1 MSKTLTLAT
10 ITLIGELFYPLLK
23 RVFFRNNIEPM
34 ASIKTENKLALST
47 FLSQGAIVIF
57 NFTLVYYLRECGIN
71 SVGIGV
77 ASSIYPTLY
86 FLGCIFMP
94 KVLPSI
100 NGKTRILM
108 ADIGMALSGIILTLI
123 KNEALIMV
131 DLVFYGLFQSLLWTN
146 METWI
151 TGGKEG
157 DELTSRLTLFNFS
170 WSFSVGLATSFS
182 GFVSEYSTRLSIWS
196 GCTFFL
202 ISALLV
208 ALSGRSYD
216 SKEKK
221 EEVIEIDNSSPLR
234 FPSWIGV
241 LLVYTGYSLVLTV
254 FPQYALDNLG
264 YSESITGNILL
275 FRGISVTIAFL
286 VMQKNRAWQ
295 KGVGPILL
303 SQSLFALLTFLILA
317 FKSIPA
323 YAVLFALYGG
333 VFALSYNLS
342 IFHGAE
348 GAKERHK
355 RMVIHEVLLTIGTI
369 VGSLVG
375 GFVYQYFSF
384 KTLVLTITVIS
395 LSTVVTEYFV
405 VFIKRK

>member
-1 MSKTLTLAT
+1 MDSFNIPSRARHFTC
-10 ITLIGELFYPLLK
+10 FVLK
-23 RVFFRNNIEPM
+23 IVFQRNNIKPM
-34 ASIKTENKLALST
+34 AHFKTENKLALST
-47 FLSQGAIVIF
+47 FLSQGSIVIF
-57 NFTLVYYLRECGIN
+57 NFTLVYYLRECGID
-71 SVGIGV
+71 SVGIGL

-94 KVLPSI
+94 KLLPSLK
-100 NGKTRILM
+100 GKARIL
-108 ADIGMALSGIILTLI
+108 AANIGMAFTGLVLTFI
-123 KNEALIMV
+123 KNEALIMT

-157 DELTSRLTLFNFS
+157 GELTSRLTLFNFS

-196 GCTFFL
+196 GCVFFL

-216 SKEKK
+216 SKKEK
-221 EEVIEIDNSSPLR
+221 EEIVSEDHSSPLR
-234 FPSWIGV
+234 FPSWAGV

-254 FPQYALDNLG
+254 FPQYAMDTLE
-264 YSESITGNILL
+264 YSESVTGNILL

-286 VMQKNRAWQ
+286 IMQKARVWQ
-295 KGVGPILL
+295 KGVGPILG
-303 SQSLFALLTFLILA
+303 SQAFFAILTFLMLFLRSVAA
-317 FKSIPA
+317 FAI
-323 YAVLFALYGG
+323 LFALYGF
-333 VFALSYNLS
+333 VFALSYDLS

-348 GAKERHK
+348 GAKDRHK
-355 RMVIHEVLLTIGTI
+355 RMVIHEVLLTLGTI
-369 VGSLVG
+369 IGSLVG

-384 KTLVLTITVIS
+384 KTLVLTISILSMVIVVIEALA
-395 LSTVVTEYFV
+395 LS
-405 VFIKRK
+405 IKRE

>member
-1 MSKTLTLAT
+1 
-10 ITLIGELFYPLLK
+10 
-23 RVFFRNNIEPM
+23 M
-34 ASIKTENKLALST
+34 AHFKTENKLALST
-47 FLSQGAIVIF
+47 FLSQGSIVIF
-57 NFTLVYYLRECGIN
+57 NFTLVYYLRECGID
-71 SVGIGV
+71 SVGIGL

-94 KVLPSI
+94 KFLPSLK
-100 NGKTRILM
+100 GKARIL
-108 ADIGMALSGIILTLI
+108 AANIGMAFTGLVLTFI
-123 KNEALIMV
+123 KNEALIMT

-157 DELTSRLTLFNFS
+157 GELTSRLTLFNFS

-196 GCTFFL
+196 GCVFFL

-216 SKEKK
+216 SKKEK
-221 EEVIEIDNSSPLR
+221 EEIVSEDHSSPLR
-234 FPSWIGV
+234 FPSWAGV

-254 FPQYALDNLG
+254 FPQYAMDTLG
-264 YSESITGNILL
+264 YSESVTGNILL

-286 VMQKNRAWQ
+286 IMEKARVWQ
-295 KGVGPILL
+295 KGVGPILG
-303 SQSLFALLTFLILA
+303 SQAFFAILTFLMLFLRSIAA
-317 FKSIPA
+317 FAI
-323 YAVLFALYGG
+323 LFALYGF
-333 VFALSYNLS
+333 VFALSYDLS

-348 GAKERHK
+348 GAKDRHK
-355 RMVIHEVLLTIGTI
+355 RMVIHEVLLTLGTI
-369 VGSLVG
+369 IGSLVG

-384 KTLVLTITVIS
+384 KTLVLTISILSVVIVVIEALA
-395 LSTVVTEYFV
+395 LS
-405 VFIKRK
+405 IKRE

>member
-1 MSKTLTLAT
+1 MDSFNIPSRARHFTC
-10 ITLIGELFYPLLK
+10 FVLK
-23 RVFFRNNIEPM
+23 IVFQSNNIKPM
-34 ASIKTENKLALST
+34 AHFKTENKLALST
-47 FLSQGAIVIF
+47 FLSQGSIVIF
-57 NFTLVYYLRECGIN
+57 NFTLVYYLRECGID
-71 SVGIGV
+71 SVGIGL

-94 KVLPSI
+94 KLLPSL
-100 NGKTRILM
+100 NGKARIL
-108 ADIGMALSGIILTLI
+108 AANIGMALTGLVLTFI
-123 KNEALIMV
+123 KNEALIMT

-196 GCTFFL
+196 GCVFFL

-216 SKEKK
+216 SKKEK
-221 EEVIEIDNSSPLR
+221 EEIVSEDHSSPLR
-234 FPSWIGV
+234 FPSWAGV

-254 FPQYALDNLG
+254 FPQYAMDTLG
-264 YSESITGNILL
+264 YSESVTGNILL

-286 VMQKNRAWQ
+286 IMQKARVWQ
-295 KGVGPILL
+295 KGVGPILG
-303 SQSLFALLTFLILA
+303 SQAFFAILTFLMLFLRSIAA
-317 FKSIPA
+317 FAI
-323 YAVLFALYGG
+323 LFALYGF
-333 VFALSYNLS
+333 VFALSYDLS

-348 GAKERHK
+348 GAKDRHK
-355 RMVIHEVLLTIGTI
+355 RMVIHEVLLTLGTI
-369 VGSLVG
+369 IGSLVG

-384 KTLVLTITVIS
+384 KTLVLTISILSVVIVVIEALA
-395 LSTVVTEYFV
+395 LS
-405 VFIKRK
+405 IKRE

>member
-1 MSKTLTLAT
+1 
-10 ITLIGELFYPLLK
+10 
-23 RVFFRNNIEPM
+23 M
-34 ASIKTENKLALST
+34 AHFKTENNLALST
-47 FLSQGAIVIF
+47 FLSQGSIVIF
-57 NFTLVYYLRECGIN
+57 NFTLVYYLRECGID
-71 SVGIGV
+71 SVGIGL

-94 KVLPSI
+94 KLLPSLK
-100 NGKTRILM
+100 GKARIL
-108 ADIGMALSGIILTLI
+108 AANIGMAFTGLVLTFI
-123 KNEALIMV
+123 KNEALIMT

-157 DELTSRLTLFNFS
+157 GELTSRLTLFNFS

-196 GCTFFL
+196 GCVFFL

-216 SKEKK
+216 SKKEK
-221 EEVIEIDNSSPLR
+221 EEIVSEDHSSPLR
-234 FPSWIGV
+234 FPSWAGV

-254 FPQYALDNLG
+254 FPQYAMDTLG
-264 YSESITGNILL
+264 YSESVTGNILL

-286 VMQKNRAWQ
+286 IMQKARVWQ
-295 KGVGPILL
+295 KGVGPILG
-303 SQSLFALLTFLILA
+303 SQAFFAILTFLMLFLRSIAA
-317 FKSIPA
+317 FAI
-323 YAVLFALYGG
+323 LFALYGF
-333 VFALSYNLS
+333 VFALSYDLS

-348 GAKERHK
+348 GAKDRHK
-355 RMVIHEVLLTIGTI
+355 RMVIHEVLLTLGTI
-369 VGSLVG
+369 IGSLVG

-384 KTLVLTITVIS
+384 KTLVLTISILSVVIVVIEALA
-395 LSTVVTEYFV
+395 LS
-405 VFIKRK
+405 IKRK

>member
-1 MSKTLTLAT
+1 
-10 ITLIGELFYPLLK
+10 
-23 RVFFRNNIEPM
+23 M
-34 ASIKTENKLALST
+34 AHFKTENKLALST
-47 FLSQGAIVIF
+47 FLSQGSIVIF
-57 NFTLVYYLRECGIN
+57 NFTLVYYLRECGID
-71 SVGIGV
+71 SVGIGL

-94 KVLPSI
+94 KLLPSL
-100 NGKTRILM
+100 NGKARIL
-108 ADIGMALSGIILTLI
+108 AANIGMAFTGLVLTFI
-123 KNEALIMV
+123 KNEALIMT

-157 DELTSRLTLFNFS
+157 GELTSRLTLFNFS

-196 GCTFFL
+196 GCIFFL

-216 SKEKK
+216 SKKEK
-221 EEVIEIDNSSPLR
+221 EEIVSEDHSSPLR
-234 FPSWIGV
+234 FPSWAGV

-254 FPQYALDNLG
+254 FPQYAMDTLG
-264 YSESITGNILL
+264 YSESVTGNILL

-286 VMQKNRAWQ
+286 IMQKVRVWQ
-295 KGVGPILL
+295 KGVGPILG
-303 SQSLFALLTFLILA
+303 SQAFFAILTFLMLFLRSVAA
-317 FKSIPA
+317 FAI
-323 YAVLFALYGG
+323 LFALYGF
-333 VFALSYNLS
+333 VFALSYDLS

-348 GAKERHK
+348 GAKDRHK
-355 RMVIHEVLLTIGTI
+355 RMVIHEVLLTLGTI
-369 VGSLVG
+369 IGSLVG

-384 KTLVLTITVIS
+384 KTLVLTISILSMVIVVIEALA
-395 LSTVVTEYFV
+395 LS
-405 VFIKRK
+405 IKRE

>member
-1 MSKTLTLAT
+1 MDSFNIPSRARHFTC
-10 ITLIGELFYPLLK
+10 FVLK
-23 RVFFRNNIEPM
+23 IVFQRNNIKPM
-34 ASIKTENKLALST
+34 AHFKTENKLALST
-47 FLSQGAIVIF
+47 FLSQGSIVIF
-57 NFTLVYYLRECGIN
+57 NFTLVYYLRECGID
-71 SVGIGV
+71 SVGIGL

-94 KVLPSI
+94 KFLPSLK
-100 NGKTRILM
+100 GKARIL
-108 ADIGMALSGIILTLI
+108 AANIGMAFTGLVLTFI
-123 KNEALIMV
+123 KNEALIMT

-196 GCTFFL
+196 GCVFFL

-216 SKEKK
+216 SKKEK
-221 EEVIEIDNSSPLR
+221 EEIVSEDHSSPLR
-234 FPSWIGV
+234 FPSWAGV

-254 FPQYALDNLG
+254 FPQYAMDTLG
-264 YSESITGNILL
+264 YSESVTGNILL

-286 VMQKNRAWQ
+286 IMQKARVWQ
-295 KGVGPILL
+295 KGVGPILG
-303 SQSLFALLTFLILA
+303 SQAFFAILTFLMLFLRSVAA
-317 FKSIPA
+317 FAI
-323 YAVLFALYGG
+323 LFALYGF
-333 VFALSYNLS
+333 VFALSYDLS

-348 GAKERHK
+348 GAKDRHK
-355 RMVIHEVLLTIGTI
+355 RMVIHEVLLTLGTI
-369 VGSLVG
+369 IGSLVG

-384 KTLVLTITVIS
+384 KTLVLTISILSVVIVVIEALA
-395 LSTVVTEYFV
+395 LS
-405 VFIKRK
+405 IKRE

>member
-1 MSKTLTLAT
+1 
-10 ITLIGELFYPLLK
+10 
-23 RVFFRNNIEPM
+23 M
-34 ASIKTENKLALST
+34 AHFKTENKLALST
-47 FLSQGAIVIF
+47 FLSQGSIVIF
-57 NFTLVYYLRECGIN
+57 NFTLVYYLRECGID
-71 SVGIGV
+71 SVGIGL

-94 KVLPSI
+94 KLLPSLK
-100 NGKTRILM
+100 GKARIL
-108 ADIGMALSGIILTLI
+108 AANIGMAFTGLVLTFI
-123 KNEALIMV
+123 KNEALIMT

-157 DELTSRLTLFNFS
+157 GELTSRLTLFNFS

-196 GCTFFL
+196 GCVFFL

-216 SKEKK
+216 SKKEK
-221 EEVIEIDNSSPLR
+221 EEIVSEDHSSPLR
-234 FPSWIGV
+234 FPSWAGV

-254 FPQYALDNLG
+254 FPQYAMDTLG
-264 YSESITGNILL
+264 YSESVTGNILL

-286 VMQKNRAWQ
+286 IMEKVRVWQ
-295 KGVGPILL
+295 KGVGPILG
-303 SQSLFALLTFLILA
+303 SQAFFAILTFLMLFLRSVAA
-317 FKSIPA
+317 FAI
-323 YAVLFALYGG
+323 LFALYGF
-333 VFALSYNLS
+333 VFALSYDLS

-348 GAKERHK
+348 GAKDRHK
-355 RMVIHEVLLTIGTI
+355 RMVIHEVLLTLGTI
-369 VGSLVG
+369 IGSLVG

-384 KTLVLTITVIS
+384 KTLVLTISILSMVIVVIEALA
-395 LSTVVTEYFV
+395 LS
-405 VFIKRK
+405 IKRE

>member
-1 MSKTLTLAT
+1 
-10 ITLIGELFYPLLK
+10 
-23 RVFFRNNIEPM
+23 M
-34 ASIKTENKLALST
+34 AHFKTENKLALST
-47 FLSQGAIVIF
+47 FLSQGSIVIF
-57 NFTLVYYLRECGIN
+57 NFTLVYYLRECGID
-71 SVGIGV
+71 SVGIGL

-94 KVLPSI
+94 KFLPSLK
-100 NGKTRILM
+100 GKARIL
-108 ADIGMALSGIILTLI
+108 AANIGMAFTGLVLTFI
-123 KNEALIMV
+123 KNEALIMT

-196 GCTFFL
+196 GCVFFL

-216 SKEKK
+216 SKKEK
-221 EEVIEIDNSSPLR
+221 EEIVSEDHSSPLR
-234 FPSWIGV
+234 FPSWAGV

-254 FPQYALDNLG
+254 FPQYAMDTLG
-264 YSESITGNILL
+264 YSESVTGNILL

-286 VMQKNRAWQ
+286 IMQKARVWQ
-295 KGVGPILL
+295 KGVGPILG
-303 SQSLFALLTFLILA
+303 SQAFFAILTFLMLFLRSVAA
-317 FKSIPA
+317 FAI
-323 YAVLFALYGG
+323 LFALYGF
-333 VFALSYNLS
+333 VFALSYDLS

-348 GAKERHK
+348 GAKDRHK
-355 RMVIHEVLLTIGTI
+355 RMVIHEVLLTLGTI
-369 VGSLVG
+369 IGSLVG

-384 KTLVLTITVIS
+384 KTLVLTISILSMVIVVIEALA
-395 LSTVVTEYFV
+395 LS
-405 VFIKRK
+405 IKRK

>member
-1 MSKTLTLAT
+1 
-10 ITLIGELFYPLLK
+10 
-23 RVFFRNNIEPM
+23 M
-34 ASIKTENKLALST
+34 AHFKTENKLALST
-47 FLSQGAIVIF
+47 FLSQGSIVIF
-57 NFTLVYYLRECGIN
+57 NFTLVYYLRECGID
-71 SVGIGV
+71 SVGIGL

-94 KVLPSI
+94 KFLPSLK
-100 NGKTRILM
+100 GKARIL
-108 ADIGMALSGIILTLI
+108 AANIGMAFTGLVLTFI
-123 KNEALIMV
+123 KNEALIMT

-196 GCTFFL
+196 GCVFFL

-216 SKEKK
+216 SKKEK
-221 EEVIEIDNSSPLR
+221 EEIVSEDHSSPLR
-234 FPSWIGV
+234 FPSWAGV

-254 FPQYALDNLG
+254 FPQYAMDTLG
-264 YSESITGNILL
+264 YSESVTGNILL

-286 VMQKNRAWQ
+286 IMQKARVWQ
-295 KGVGPILL
+295 KGVGPILG
-303 SQSLFALLTFLILA
+303 SQAFFAILTFLMLFLRSIAA
-317 FKSIPA
+317 FAI
-323 YAVLFALYGG
+323 LFALYGF
-333 VFALSYNLS
+333 VFALSYDLS

-348 GAKERHK
+348 GAKDRHK
-355 RMVIHEVLLTIGTI
+355 RMVIHEVLLTLGTI
-369 VGSLVG
+369 IGSLVG

-384 KTLVLTITVIS
+384 KTLVLTISILSMVIVVIEALA
-395 LSTVVTEYFV
+395 LS
-405 VFIKRK
+405 IKRE

>member
-1 MSKTLTLAT
+1 
-10 ITLIGELFYPLLK
+10 
-23 RVFFRNNIEPM
+23 M
-34 ASIKTENKLALST
+34 AHFKTENKLALST
-47 FLSQGAIVIF
+47 FLSQGSIVIF
-57 NFTLVYYLRECGIN
+57 NFTLVYYLRECGID
-71 SVGIGV
+71 SVGIGL

-94 KVLPSI
+94 KLLPSLK
-100 NGKTRILM
+100 GKARIL
-108 ADIGMALSGIILTLI
+108 AANIGMAFTGLVLTFI
-123 KNEALIMV
+123 KNEALIMM

-196 GCTFFL
+196 GCVFFL

-216 SKEKK
+216 SKKEK
-221 EEVIEIDNSSPLR
+221 EEIVSEDHSSPLR
-234 FPSWIGV
+234 FPSWAGV

-254 FPQYALDNLG
+254 FPQYAMDTLG
-264 YSESITGNILL
+264 YAESVAGKVLL
-275 FRGISVTIAFL
+275 FRGISVTIAL
-286 VMQKNRAWQ
+286 QVMQKDRKKK
-295 KGVGPILL
+295 KGVGPILG
-303 SQSLFALLTFLILA
+303 SQAFFAILTFLMLFLRSIAA
-317 FKSIPA
+317 FAI
-323 YAVLFALYGG
+323 LFALYGF
-333 VFALSYNLS
+333 VFALSYDLS

-348 GAKERHK
+348 GAKDRHK
-355 RMVIHEVLLTIGTI
+355 RMVIHEVLLTLGTI
-369 VGSLVG
+369 IGSLVG

-384 KTLVLTITVIS
+384 KTLVLTISILSMVIVVIEALA
-395 LSTVVTEYFV
+395 LS
-405 VFIKRK
+405 IKRK

>member
-1 MSKTLTLAT
+1 MDSFNIPSRARHFTC
-10 ITLIGELFYPLLK
+10 FVLK
-23 RVFFRNNIEPM
+23 IVFQRNNIKPM
-34 ASIKTENKLALST
+34 AHFKTENKLALST
-47 FLSQGAIVIF
+47 FLSQGSIVIF
-57 NFTLVYYLRECGIN
+57 NFTLVYYLRECGID
-71 SVGIGV
+71 SVGIGL

-94 KVLPSI
+94 KLLPSLK
-100 NGKTRILM
+100 GKARIL
-108 ADIGMALSGIILTLI
+108 AANIGMAFTGLVLTFI
-123 KNEALIMV
+123 KNEALIMT

-196 GCTFFL
+196 GCVFFL

-216 SKEKK
+216 SKKEK
-221 EEVIEIDNSSPLR
+221 EEIVSEDHSSPLR
-234 FPSWIGV
+234 FPSWAGV

-254 FPQYALDNLG
+254 FPQYAMDTLG
-264 YSESITGNILL
+264 YSESVTGNILL

-286 VMQKNRAWQ
+286 IMQKARVWQ
-295 KGVGPILL
+295 KGVGPILG
-303 SQSLFALLTFLILA
+303 SQAFFAILTFLMLFLRSVAA
-317 FKSIPA
+317 FAI
-323 YAVLFALYGG
+323 LFALYGF
-333 VFALSYNLS
+333 VFALSYDLS

-348 GAKERHK
+348 GAKDRHK
-355 RMVIHEVLLTIGTI
+355 RMVIHEVLLTLGTI
-369 VGSLVG
+369 IGSLVG

-384 KTLVLTITVIS
+384 KTLVLTISILSMVIVVIEALA
-395 LSTVVTEYFV
+395 LS
-405 VFIKRK
+405 IKRE

>member
-1 MSKTLTLAT
+1 
-10 ITLIGELFYPLLK
+10 
-23 RVFFRNNIEPM
+23 M
-34 ASIKTENKLALST
+34 AHFKTENKLALST
-47 FLSQGAIVIF
+47 FLSQGSIVIF
-57 NFTLVYYLRECGIN
+57 NFTLVYYLRECGID
-71 SVGIGV
+71 SVGIGL

-94 KVLPSI
+94 KLLPSLK
-100 NGKTRILM
+100 GKARIL
-108 ADIGMALSGIILTLI
+108 AANIGMAFTGLVLTFI
-123 KNEALIMV
+123 KNEALIMT

-157 DELTSRLTLFNFS
+157 GELTSRLTLFNFS

-196 GCTFFL
+196 GCVFFL

-216 SKEKK
+216 SKKEK
-221 EEVIEIDNSSPLR
+221 EEIVSEDHSSPLR
-234 FPSWIGV
+234 FPSWAGV

-254 FPQYALDNLG
+254 FPQYAMDTLG
-264 YSESITGNILL
+264 YSESVTGNILL

-286 VMQKNRAWQ
+286 IMQKARVWQ
-295 KGVGPILL
+295 KGVGPILG
-303 SQSLFALLTFLILA
+303 SQAFFAILTFLMLFLRSIAA
-317 FKSIPA
+317 FAI
-323 YAVLFALYGG
+323 LFALYGF
-333 VFALSYNLS
+333 VFALSYDLS

-348 GAKERHK
+348 GAKDRHK
-355 RMVIHEVLLTIGTI
+355 RMVIHEVLLTLGTI
-369 VGSLVG
+369 IGSLVG

-384 KTLVLTITVIS
+384 KSLVLTISILSMVIVVIEALA
-395 LSTVVTEYFV
+395 LS
-405 VFIKRK
+405 IKRE

>member
-1 MSKTLTLAT
+1 
-10 ITLIGELFYPLLK
+10 
-23 RVFFRNNIEPM
+23 M
-34 ASIKTENKLALST
+34 ALIKTENKLALSS
-47 FLSQGAIVIF
+47 FLSQGSIVIF
-57 NFTLVYYLRECGIN
+57 NFTLVYYLRECGID
-71 SVGIGV
+71 SVGIGI

-94 KVLPSI
+94 KVLPCM
-100 NGKTRILM
+100 NGKMRILM
-108 ADIGMALSGIILTLI
+108 ADIGMALTGVILTFLR
-123 KNEALIMV
+123 NEALIMI

-157 DELTSRLTLFNFS
+157 GELTSRLTLFNFS

-196 GCTFFL
+196 GCLFFL

-208 ALSGRSYD
+208 ASSGKSYD

-221 EEVIEIDNSSPLR
+221 EDVIEVDYSSPLR

-275 FRGISVTIAFL
+275 FRGISVTVAFL
-286 VMQKNRAWQ
+286 VMQKVRAWQ
-295 KGVGPILL
+295 KGVGPIIL
-303 SQSLFALLTFLILA
+303 SQVVFALLTFLLLA

-323 YAVLFALYGG
+323 HALLFALYGA

-395 LSTVVTEYFV
+395 LFTVVFESLV
-405 VFIKRK
+405 LAIKRK

>member
-1 MSKTLTLAT
+1 
-10 ITLIGELFYPLLK
+10 
-23 RVFFRNNIEPM
+23 M
-34 ASIKTENKLALST
+34 AHFKTENKLALST
-47 FLSQGAIVIF
+47 FLSQGSIVIF
-57 NFTLVYYLRECGIN
+57 NFTLVYYLRECGID
-71 SVGIGV
+71 SVGIGL

-94 KVLPSI
+94 KLLPSLK
-100 NGKTRILM
+100 GKARIL
-108 ADIGMALSGIILTLI
+108 AANIGMALTGLVLTFI
-123 KNEALIMV
+123 KNEALIMT

-157 DELTSRLTLFNFS
+157 GELTSRLTLFNFS

-196 GCTFFL
+196 GCVFFL

-216 SKEKK
+216 SKKEK
-221 EEVIEIDNSSPLR
+221 EEIVSEDHSSPLR
-234 FPSWIGV
+234 FPSWAGV

-254 FPQYALDNLG
+254 FPQYAMDTLG
-264 YSESITGNILL
+264 YSESVTGNILL

-286 VMQKNRAWQ
+286 IMQKARVWQ
-295 KGVGPILL
+295 KGVGPILG
-303 SQSLFALLTFLILA
+303 SQAFFAILTFLMLFLRSVAA
-317 FKSIPA
+317 FAI
-323 YAVLFALYGG
+323 LFALYGF

-348 GAKERHK
+348 GAKDRHK
-355 RMVIHEVLLTIGTI
+355 RMVIHEVLLTLGTI
-369 VGSLVG
+369 IGSLVG

-384 KTLVLTITVIS
+384 KTLVLTISILSMVIVVIEALA
-395 LSTVVTEYFV
+395 LS
-405 VFIKRK
+405 IKRE

>member
-1 MSKTLTLAT
+1 MDSFNIPSRARHFTC
-10 ITLIGELFYPLLK
+10 FVLK
-23 RVFFRNNIEPM
+23 IVFQRNNIKPM
-34 ASIKTENKLALST
+34 AHFKTENKLALST
-47 FLSQGAIVIF
+47 FLSQGSIVIF
-57 NFTLVYYLRECGIN
+57 NFTLVYYLRECGID
-71 SVGIGV
+71 SVGIGL

-94 KVLPSI
+94 KLLPSLK
-100 NGKTRILM
+100 GKARIL
-108 ADIGMALSGIILTLI
+108 AANIGMAFTGLVLTFI
-123 KNEALIMV
+123 KNEALIMT

-196 GCTFFL
+196 GCVFFL

-216 SKEKK
+216 SKKEK
-221 EEVIEIDNSSPLR
+221 EEIVSEDHSSPLR
-234 FPSWIGV
+234 FPSWAGV

-254 FPQYALDNLG
+254 FPQYAMDTLG
-264 YSESITGNILL
+264 YSESVTGNILL

-286 VMQKNRAWQ
+286 IMQKARVWQ
-295 KGVGPILL
+295 KGVGPLL
-303 SQSLFALLTFLILA
+303 GSQAFFAILTFLMLFLRSVAA
-317 FKSIPA
+317 FAI
-323 YAVLFALYGG
+323 LFALYGF
-333 VFALSYNLS
+333 VFALSYDLS

-348 GAKERHK
+348 GAKDRHK
-355 RMVIHEVLLTIGTI
+355 RMVIHEVLLTLGTI
-369 VGSLVG
+369 IGSLVG

-384 KTLVLTITVIS
+384 KTLVLTISILSVVIVVIEALT
-395 LSTVVTEYFV
+395 LS
-405 VFIKRK
+405 IKRE

>member
-1 MSKTLTLAT
+1 
-10 ITLIGELFYPLLK
+10 
-23 RVFFRNNIEPM
+23 M
-34 ASIKTENKLALST
+34 AHFKTENKLALST
-47 FLSQGAIVIF
+47 FLSQGSIVIF
-57 NFTLVYYLRECGIN
+57 NFTLVYYLRECGID
-71 SVGIGV
+71 SVGIGL

-94 KVLPSI
+94 KLLPSLK
-100 NGKTRILM
+100 GKARIL
-108 ADIGMALSGIILTLI
+108 AANIGMAFTGLVLTFI
-123 KNEALIMV
+123 KNEALIMT

-157 DELTSRLTLFNFS
+157 GELTSRLTLFNFS

-196 GCTFFL
+196 GCIFFL

-216 SKEKK
+216 SKKEK
-221 EEVIEIDNSSPLR
+221 EEIVSEDHSSPLR
-234 FPSWIGV
+234 FPSWAGV

-254 FPQYALDNLG
+254 FPQYAMDTLG
-264 YSESITGNILL
+264 YSESVTGNILL

-286 VMQKNRAWQ
+286 IMQKARVWQ
-295 KGVGPILL
+295 KGVGPILG
-303 SQSLFALLTFLILA
+303 SQAFFAILTFLMLFLRSIAA
-317 FKSIPA
+317 FAI
-323 YAVLFALYGG
+323 LFALYGF
-333 VFALSYNLS
+333 VFALSYDLS

-348 GAKERHK
+348 GAKDRHK

-369 VGSLVG
+369 IGSLVG

-384 KTLVLTITVIS
+384 KTLVLTISILSMVIVVIEALA
-395 LSTVVTEYFV
+395 LS
-405 VFIKRK
+405 IKRK

>member
-1 MSKTLTLAT
+1 
-10 ITLIGELFYPLLK
+10 
-23 RVFFRNNIEPM
+23 M
-34 ASIKTENKLALST
+34 AHFKTENKLALST
-47 FLSQGAIVIF
+47 FLSQGSIVIF
-57 NFTLVYYLRECGIN
+57 NFTLVYYLRECGID
-71 SVGIGV
+71 SVGIGL

-94 KVLPSI
+94 KLLPSLK
-100 NGKTRILM
+100 GKARIL
-108 ADIGMALSGIILTLI
+108 AANIGMAFTGLVLTFI
-123 KNEALIMV
+123 KNEALIMT

-157 DELTSRLTLFNFS
+157 NELTSRLTLFNFS

-196 GCTFFL
+196 GCVFFL

-216 SKEKK
+216 SKKEK
-221 EEVIEIDNSSPLR
+221 EEIVSEDHSSPLR
-234 FPSWIGV
+234 FPSWAGV

-254 FPQYALDNLG
+254 FPQYAMDTLG
-264 YSESITGNILL
+264 YSESVTGNILL

-286 VMQKNRAWQ
+286 IMQKARVWQ
-295 KGVGPILL
+295 KEVGPILG
-303 SQSLFALLTFLILA
+303 SQAFFAILTFLMLFLRSVAA
-317 FKSIPA
+317 FAI
-323 YAVLFALYGG
+323 LFALYGF
-333 VFALSYNLS
+333 VFALSYDLS

-348 GAKERHK
+348 GAKDRHK
-355 RMVIHEVLLTIGTI
+355 RMVIHEVLLTLGTI
-369 VGSLVG
+369 IGSLVG

-384 KTLVLTITVIS
+384 KTLVLTISILSVVI
-395 LSTVVTEYFV
+395 VVIEALAL
-405 VFIKRK
+405 FIKRE

>member
-1 MSKTLTLAT
+1 MDSFNIPSRARHFTC
-10 ITLIGELFYPLLK
+10 FVLK
-23 RVFFRNNIEPM
+23 IVFQRNNIKPM
-34 ASIKTENKLALST
+34 AHFKTENKLALST
-47 FLSQGAIVIF
+47 FLSQGSIVIF
-57 NFTLVYYLRECGIN
+57 NFTLVYYLRECGID
-71 SVGIGV
+71 SVGIGL

-94 KVLPSI
+94 KLLPSLK
-100 NGKTRILM
+100 GKARIL
-108 ADIGMALSGIILTLI
+108 AANIGMAFTGLVLTFI
-123 KNEALIMV
+123 KNEAMIMT

-196 GCTFFL
+196 GCVFFL

-216 SKEKK
+216 SKKEK
-221 EEVIEIDNSSPLR
+221 EEIVSEDHSSPLR
-234 FPSWIGV
+234 FPSWAGV

-254 FPQYALDNLG
+254 FPQYAMDTLG
-264 YSESITGNILL
+264 YSESVTGNILL

-286 VMQKNRAWQ
+286 IMQKARVWQ
-295 KGVGPILL
+295 KGVGPILG
-303 SQSLFALLTFLILA
+303 SQAFFAILTFLMLFLRSIAA
-317 FKSIPA
+317 FAI
-323 YAVLFALYGG
+323 LFALYGF
-333 VFALSYNLS
+333 VFALSYDLS

-348 GAKERHK
+348 GAKDRHK
-355 RMVIHEVLLTIGTI
+355 RMVIHEVLLTLGTI
-369 VGSLVG
+369 IGSLVG

-384 KTLVLTITVIS
+384 KTLVLTISILSVVIVVIEALA
-395 LSTVVTEYFV
+395 LS
-405 VFIKRK
+405 IKRK

>member
-1 MSKTLTLAT
+1 MDSFNIPSRARHFTC
-10 ITLIGELFYPLLK
+10 FVLK
-23 RVFFRNNIEPM
+23 IVFQRNNIKPM
-34 ASIKTENKLALST
+34 AHFKTENKLALST
-47 FLSQGAIVIF
+47 FLSQGSIVIF
-57 NFTLVYYLRECGIN
+57 NFTLVYYLRECGID
-71 SVGIGV
+71 SVGIGL

-94 KVLPSI
+94 KLLPSLK
-100 NGKTRILM
+100 GKARILAANISM
-108 ADIGMALSGIILTLI
+108 AFTGLVLTFI
-123 KNEALIMV
+123 KNEALIMT

-157 DELTSRLTLFNFS
+157 GELTSRLTLFNFS

-196 GCTFFL
+196 GCVFFL

-216 SKEKK
+216 SKKEK
-221 EEVIEIDNSSPLR
+221 EEIVSEDHSSPLR
-234 FPSWIGV
+234 FPSWAGV

-254 FPQYALDNLG
+254 FPQYAMDTLG
-264 YSESITGNILL
+264 YSESVTGNILL

-286 VMQKNRAWQ
+286 IMQKARVWQ
-295 KGVGPILL
+295 KGVGPILG
-303 SQSLFALLTFLILA
+303 SQAFFAILTFLMLFLRSIAA
-317 FKSIPA
+317 FAI
-323 YAVLFALYGG
+323 LFALYGF
-333 VFALSYNLS
+333 VFALSYDLS

-348 GAKERHK
+348 GAKDRHK
-355 RMVIHEVLLTIGTI
+355 RMVIHEVLLTLGTI
-369 VGSLVG
+369 IGSLVG

-384 KTLVLTITVIS
+384 KTLVLTISILSVVIVVIEALA
-395 LSTVVTEYFV
+395 LS
-405 VFIKRK
+405 IKRK

>member
-1 MSKTLTLAT
+1 
-10 ITLIGELFYPLLK
+10 
-23 RVFFRNNIEPM
+23 M
-34 ASIKTENKLALST
+34 AHFKTENKLALST
-47 FLSQGAIVIF
+47 FLSQGSIVIF
-57 NFTLVYYLRECGIN
+57 NFTLVYYLRECGID
-71 SVGIGV
+71 SVGIGL

-94 KVLPSI
+94 KLLPSLK
-100 NGKTRILM
+100 GKARIL
-108 ADIGMALSGIILTLI
+108 AANIGMALTGLVLTFI
-123 KNEALIMV
+123 KNEALIMT

-196 GCTFFL
+196 GCVFFL

-216 SKEKK
+216 SKKEK
-221 EEVIEIDNSSPLR
+221 EEIVSEDHSSPLR
-234 FPSWIGV
+234 FPSWAGV

-254 FPQYALDNLG
+254 FPQYAMDTLG
-264 YSESITGNILL
+264 YSESVTGNILL

-286 VMQKNRAWQ
+286 IMQKARVWQ
-295 KGVGPILL
+295 KGVGPILG
-303 SQSLFALLTFLILA
+303 SQAFFAILTFLMLFLRSIAA
-317 FKSIPA
+317 FAI
-323 YAVLFALYGG
+323 LFALYGF
-333 VFALSYNLS
+333 VFALSYDLS

-348 GAKERHK
+348 GAKDRHK
-355 RMVIHEVLLTIGTI
+355 RMVIHEVLLTLGTI
-369 VGSLVG
+369 IGSLVG

-384 KTLVLTITVIS
+384 KTLVLTISILSVVIVVIEALA
-395 LSTVVTEYFV
+395 LS
-405 VFIKRK
+405 IKRK

>member
-1 MSKTLTLAT
+1 MDSFNIPSRARHFTC
-10 ITLIGELFYPLLK
+10 FVLK
-23 RVFFRNNIEPM
+23 IVFQRNNIKPM
-34 ASIKTENKLALST
+34 AHFKTENKLALST
-47 FLSQGAIVIF
+47 FLSQGSIVIF
-57 NFTLVYYLRECGIN
+57 NFTLVYYLRECGID
-71 SVGIGV
+71 SVGIGL

-94 KVLPSI
+94 KLLPSLK
-100 NGKTRILM
+100 GKARIL
-108 ADIGMALSGIILTLI
+108 AANIGMAFTGLVLTFI
-123 KNEALIMV
+123 KNEALIMT

-196 GCTFFL
+196 GCVFFL

-216 SKEKK
+216 SKKEK
-221 EEVIEIDNSSPLR
+221 EEIVSEDHSSPLR
-234 FPSWIGV
+234 FPSWAGV

-254 FPQYALDNLG
+254 FPQYAMDTLG
-264 YSESITGNILL
+264 YSESVTGNILL

-286 VMQKNRAWQ
+286 IMQKARVWQ
-295 KGVGPILL
+295 KGVGPILG
-303 SQSLFALLTFLILA
+303 SQAFFAILTFLMLFLRSVAA
-317 FKSIPA
+317 FAI
-323 YAVLFALYGG
+323 LFALYGF
-333 VFALSYNLS
+333 VFALSYDLS

-348 GAKERHK
+348 GAKDRHK
-355 RMVIHEVLLTIGTI
+355 RMVIHEVLLTLGTI
-369 VGSLVG
+369 IGSLVG

-384 KTLVLTITVIS
+384 KTLVLTISILSMVIVVIEALA
-395 LSTVVTEYFV
+395 LS
-405 VFIKRK
+405 IKRK

>member
-1 MSKTLTLAT
+1 
-10 ITLIGELFYPLLK
+10 
-23 RVFFRNNIEPM
+23 M
-34 ASIKTENKLALST
+34 AHFKTENKLALST
-47 FLSQGAIVIF
+47 FLSQGSIVIF
-57 NFTLVYYLRECGIN
+57 NFTLVYYLRECGID
-71 SVGIGV
+71 SVGIGL

-94 KVLPSI
+94 KLLPSLK
-100 NGKTRILM
+100 GKARIL
-108 ADIGMALSGIILTLI
+108 AANIGMAFTGLVLTFI
-123 KNEALIMV
+123 KNEALIMT

-196 GCTFFL
+196 GCVFFL

-216 SKEKK
+216 SKKEK
-221 EEVIEIDNSSPLR
+221 EEIVSEDHSSPLR
-234 FPSWIGV
+234 FPSWAGV

-254 FPQYALDNLG
+254 FPQYAMDTLG
-264 YSESITGNILL
+264 YSESVTGNILL

-286 VMQKNRAWQ
+286 IMQKARVWQ
-295 KGVGPILL
+295 KGVGPILG
-303 SQSLFALLTFLILA
+303 SQAFFAILTFLMLFLRSIAA
-317 FKSIPA
+317 FAI
-323 YAVLFALYGG
+323 LFALYGF
-333 VFALSYNLS
+333 VFALSYDLS

-348 GAKERHK
+348 GAKDRHK
-355 RMVIHEVLLTIGTI
+355 RMVIHEVLLTLGTI
-369 VGSLVG
+369 IGSLVG

-384 KTLVLTITVIS
+384 KTLVLTISILSVVI
-395 LSTVVTEYFV
+395 VVIEALAL
-405 VFIKRK
+405 FIKRE

>member
-1 MSKTLTLAT
+1 
-10 ITLIGELFYPLLK
+10 
-23 RVFFRNNIEPM
+23 M
-34 ASIKTENKLALST
+34 AHFKTENKLALST
-47 FLSQGAIVIF
+47 FLSQGSIVIF
-57 NFTLVYYLRECGIN
+57 NFTLVYYLRECGID
-71 SVGIGV
+71 SVGIGL

-94 KVLPSI
+94 KLLPSLK
-100 NGKTRILM
+100 GKARIL
-108 ADIGMALSGIILTLI
+108 AANIGMAFTGLVLTFI
-123 KNEALIMV
+123 KNEALIMT

-196 GCTFFL
+196 GCVFFL

-216 SKEKK
+216 SKKEK
-221 EEVIEIDNSSPLR
+221 EEIVSEDHSSPLR
-234 FPSWIGV
+234 FPSWAGV

-254 FPQYALDNLG
+254 FPQYAMDTLG
-264 YSESITGNILL
+264 YSESVTGNILL

-286 VMQKNRAWQ
+286 IMQKARVWQ
-295 KGVGPILL
+295 KGVGPILG
-303 SQSLFALLTFLILA
+303 SQAFFAILTFLMLFLRSVAA
-317 FKSIPA
+317 FAI
-323 YAVLFALYGG
+323 LFALYGF
-333 VFALSYNLS
+333 VFALSYDLS

-348 GAKERHK
+348 GAKDRHK
-355 RMVIHEVLLTIGTI
+355 RMVIHEVLLTLGTI
-369 VGSLVG
+369 IGSLVG

-384 KTLVLTITVIS
+384 KTLVLTISILSVVI
-395 LSTVVTEYFV
+395 VVIEALAL
-405 VFIKRK
+405 FIKRE

>member
-1 MSKTLTLAT
+1 MDSFNIPSRARHFTC
-10 ITLIGELFYPLLK
+10 FVLK
-23 RVFFRNNIEPM
+23 IVFQRNNIKPM
-34 ASIKTENKLALST
+34 AHFKTENKLALST
-47 FLSQGAIVIF
+47 FLSQGSIVIF
-57 NFTLVYYLRECGIN
+57 NFTLVYYLRECGID
-71 SVGIGV
+71 SVGIGL

-94 KVLPSI
+94 KLLPSLK
-100 NGKTRILM
+100 GKARIL
-108 ADIGMALSGIILTLI
+108 AANIGMAFTGLVLTFI
-123 KNEALIMV
+123 KNEALIMT

-196 GCTFFL
+196 GCVFFL

-216 SKEKK
+216 SKKEK
-221 EEVIEIDNSSPLR
+221 EEIVSEDHSSPLR
-234 FPSWIGV
+234 FPSWAGV

-254 FPQYALDNLG
+254 FPQYAMDTLG
-264 YSESITGNILL
+264 YSESVTGNILL

-286 VMQKNRAWQ
+286 IMQKARVWQ
-295 KGVGPILL
+295 KGVGPILG
-303 SQSLFALLTFLILA
+303 SQAFFAILTFLMLFLRSIAA
-317 FKSIPA
+317 FAI
-323 YAVLFALYGG
+323 LFALYGF
-333 VFALSYNLS
+333 VFALSYDLS

-348 GAKERHK
+348 GAKDRHK

-369 VGSLVG
+369 IGSLVG

-384 KTLVLTITVIS
+384 KTLVLTISILSVVIVVIEALA
-395 LSTVVTEYFV
+395 LS
-405 VFIKRK
+405 IKRK

>member
-1 MSKTLTLAT
+1 
-10 ITLIGELFYPLLK
+10 
-23 RVFFRNNIEPM
+23 M
-34 ASIKTENKLALST
+34 ALIKTENNLALSS
-47 FLSQGAIVIF
+47 FLSQGSIVIF
-57 NFTLVYYLRECGIN
+57 NFTLVYYLRECGID
-71 SVGIGV
+71 SVGIGI

-94 KVLPSI
+94 KVLPCM

-108 ADIGMALSGIILTLI
+108 ADIGMALTGVILSFLR
-123 KNEALIMV
+123 NEALIMI

-157 DELTSRLTLFNFS
+157 GELTSRLTLFNFS

-196 GCTFFL
+196 GCLFFL

-208 ALSGRSYD
+208 ASSGKSYD

-221 EEVIEIDNSSPLR
+221 ENVIEVDNSSPLR

-275 FRGISVTIAFL
+275 FRGISVTVAFL
-286 VMQKNRAWQ
+286 VMQKVRAWQ
-295 KGVGPILL
+295 KGVGPIIL
-303 SQSLFALLTFLILA
+303 SQVVFALLTFLLLA

-323 YAVLFALYGG
+323 YALLFALYGA

-375 GFVYQYFSF
+375 GFVYQFFSF

-395 LSTVVTEYFV
+395 LFTVVFESLV
-405 VFIKRK
+405 LVIKRK

>member
-1 MSKTLTLAT
+1 
-10 ITLIGELFYPLLK
+10 
-23 RVFFRNNIEPM
+23 M
-34 ASIKTENKLALST
+34 AHFKTENKLALST
-47 FLSQGAIVIF
+47 FLSQGSIVIF
-57 NFTLVYYLRECGIN
+57 NFTLVYYLRECGID
-71 SVGIGV
+71 SVGIGL

-94 KVLPSI
+94 KFLPSLK
-100 NGKTRILM
+100 GKARIL
-108 ADIGMALSGIILTLI
+108 AANIGMALTGLVLTFI
-123 KNEALIMV
+123 KNEALIMT

-196 GCTFFL
+196 GCVFFL

-216 SKEKK
+216 SKKEK
-221 EEVIEIDNSSPLR
+221 EEIVSEDHSSPLR
-234 FPSWIGV
+234 FPSWAGV

-254 FPQYALDNLG
+254 FPQYAMDTLG
-264 YSESITGNILL
+264 YSESVTGNILL

-286 VMQKNRAWQ
+286 IMQKARVWQ
-295 KGVGPILL
+295 KGVGPILG
-303 SQSLFALLTFLILA
+303 SQAFFAILTFLMLFLRSVAA
-317 FKSIPA
+317 FAI
-323 YAVLFALYGG
+323 LFALYGF
-333 VFALSYNLS
+333 VFALSYDLS

-348 GAKERHK
+348 GAKDRHK
-355 RMVIHEVLLTIGTI
+355 RMVIHEVLLTLGTI
-369 VGSLVG
+369 IGSLVG

-384 KTLVLTITVIS
+384 KTLVLTISILSVVI
-395 LSTVVTEYFV
+395 VVIEALAL
-405 VFIKRK
+405 FIKRE

>member
-1 MSKTLTLAT
+1 
-10 ITLIGELFYPLLK
+10 
-23 RVFFRNNIEPM
+23 M
-34 ASIKTENKLALST
+34 AHFKTENKLALST
-47 FLSQGAIVIF
+47 FLSQGSIVIF
-57 NFTLVYYLRECGIN
+57 NFTLVYYLRECGID
-71 SVGIGV
+71 SVGIGL

-94 KVLPSI
+94 KLLPSLK
-100 NGKTRILM
+100 GKARIL
-108 ADIGMALSGIILTLI
+108 AANIGMAFTGLVLTFI
-123 KNEALIMV
+123 KNEALIMT

-196 GCTFFL
+196 GCIFFL

-216 SKEKK
+216 SKKEK
-221 EEVIEIDNSSPLR
+221 EEIVSEDHSSPLR
-234 FPSWIGV
+234 FPSWAGV

-254 FPQYALDNLG
+254 FPQYAMDTLG
-264 YSESITGNILL
+264 YSESVTGNILL

-286 VMQKNRAWQ
+286 IMQKARVWQ
-295 KGVGPILL
+295 KGVGPILG
-303 SQSLFALLTFLILA
+303 SQAFFAILTFLMLFLRSIAA
-317 FKSIPA
+317 FAI
-323 YAVLFALYGG
+323 LFALYGF
-333 VFALSYNLS
+333 VFALSYDLS

-348 GAKERHK
+348 GAKDRHK
-355 RMVIHEVLLTIGTI
+355 RMVIHEVLLTIGTMI
-369 VGSLVG
+369 GSLVG

-384 KTLVLTITVIS
+384 KTLVLTISILSVVIVVIEALA
-395 LSTVVTEYFV
+395 LS
-405 VFIKRK
+405 IKRK

>member
-1 MSKTLTLAT
+1 MDSFNILSRARHFTC
-10 ITLIGELFYPLLK
+10 FVLK
-23 RVFFRNNIEPM
+23 IVFQRNNIKPM
-34 ASIKTENKLALST
+34 AHFKTENKLALST
-47 FLSQGAIVIF
+47 FLSQGSIVIF
-57 NFTLVYYLRECGIN
+57 NFTLVYYLRECGID
-71 SVGIGV
+71 SVGIGL

-94 KVLPSI
+94 KLLPSLK
-100 NGKTRILM
+100 GKARIL
-108 ADIGMALSGIILTLI
+108 AANIGMAFTGLVLTFI
-123 KNEALIMV
+123 KNEALIMT

-196 GCTFFL
+196 GCVFFL

-216 SKEKK
+216 SKKEK
-221 EEVIEIDNSSPLR
+221 EEIVSEDHSSPLR
-234 FPSWIGV
+234 FPSGAGV

-254 FPQYALDNLG
+254 FPQYAMDTLG
-264 YSESITGNILL
+264 YSESVTGNILL

-286 VMQKNRAWQ
+286 IMQKARVWQ
-295 KGVGPILL
+295 KGVGPILG
-303 SQSLFALLTFLILA
+303 SQAFFAILTFLMLFLRSIAA
-317 FKSIPA
+317 FAI
-323 YAVLFALYGG
+323 LFALYGF
-333 VFALSYNLS
+333 VFALSYDLS

-348 GAKERHK
+348 GAKDRHK
-355 RMVIHEVLLTIGTI
+355 RMVIHEVLLTLGTI
-369 VGSLVG
+369 IGSLVG

-384 KTLVLTITVIS
+384 KTLVLTISILSMVIVVIEALA
-395 LSTVVTEYFV
+395 LS
-405 VFIKRK
+405 IKRK

>member
-1 MSKTLTLAT
+1 MDSFNIPSRARHFTC
-10 ITLIGELFYPLLK
+10 FVLK
-23 RVFFRNNIEPM
+23 IVFQRNNIKPM
-34 ASIKTENKLALST
+34 AHFKTENKLALST
-47 FLSQGAIVIF
+47 FLSQGSIVIF
-57 NFTLVYYLRECGIN
+57 NFTLVYYLRECGID
-71 SVGIGV
+71 SVGIGL

-94 KVLPSI
+94 KLLPSL
-100 NGKTRILM
+100 NGKARIL
-108 ADIGMALSGIILTLI
+108 AANIGMALTGLVLTFI
-123 KNEALIMV
+123 KNEALIMT

-157 DELTSRLTLFNFS
+157 GELTSRLTLFNFS

-196 GCTFFL
+196 GCVFFL

-216 SKEKK
+216 SKKEK
-221 EEVIEIDNSSPLR
+221 EEIVSEDHSSPLR
-234 FPSWIGV
+234 FPSWAGV

-254 FPQYALDNLG
+254 FPQYAMDTLG
-264 YSESITGNILL
+264 YSESVTGNILL

-286 VMQKNRAWQ
+286 IMQKARVWQ
-295 KGVGPILL
+295 KGVGPILG
-303 SQSLFALLTFLILA
+303 SQAFFAILTFLMLFLRSIAA
-317 FKSIPA
+317 FAI
-323 YAVLFALYGG
+323 LFALYGF
-333 VFALSYNLS
+333 VFALSYDLS

-348 GAKERHK
+348 GAKDRHK
-355 RMVIHEVLLTIGTI
+355 RMVIHEVLLTLGTI
-369 VGSLVG
+369 IGSLVG

-384 KTLVLTITVIS
+384 KTLVLTISILSMVIVVIEALA
-395 LSTVVTEYFV
+395 LS
-405 VFIKRK
+405 IKRE

>member
-1 MSKTLTLAT
+1 
-10 ITLIGELFYPLLK
+10 
-23 RVFFRNNIEPM
+23 M
-34 ASIKTENKLALST
+34 ALIKTENKLALSS
-47 FLSQGAIVIF
+47 FLSQGSIVIF
-57 NFTLVYYLRECGIN
+57 NFTLVYYLRECGID
-71 SVGIGV
+71 SVGIGI

-94 KVLPSI
+94 KVLPCM
-100 NGKTRILM
+100 NGKMRILM
-108 ADIGMALSGIILTLI
+108 ADIGMALTGVILTFLR
-123 KNEALIMV
+123 NEALIMI

-157 DELTSRLTLFNFS
+157 GELTSRLTLFNFS

-196 GCTFFL
+196 GCLFFL

-208 ALSGRSYD
+208 ASSGKSYD

-221 EEVIEIDNSSPLR
+221 EDVIEVDYSSPLR

-275 FRGISVTIAFL
+275 FRGISVTVAFL
-286 VMQKNRAWQ
+286 VMQKVRAWQ
-295 KGVGPILL
+295 KGVGPIIL
-303 SQSLFALLTFLILA
+303 SQVVFALLTFLLLA

-323 YAVLFALYGG
+323 YALLFALYGA

-375 GFVYQYFSF
+375 GFVYQFFSF

-395 LSTVVTEYFV
+395 LFTVVFESLV
-405 VFIKRK
+405 LAIKRK

>member
-1 MSKTLTLAT
+1 MDSFNIPSRARHFTC
-10 ITLIGELFYPLLK
+10 FVLK
-23 RVFFRNNIEPM
+23 IVFQRNNIKPM
-34 ASIKTENKLALST
+34 AHFKTENKLALST
-47 FLSQGAIVIF
+47 FLSQGSIVIF
-57 NFTLVYYLRECGIN
+57 NFTLVYYLRECGID
-71 SVGIGV
+71 SVGIGL

-94 KVLPSI
+94 KLLPSLK
-100 NGKTRILM
+100 GKARIL
-108 ADIGMALSGIILTLI
+108 AANIGMAFTGLVLTFI
-123 KNEALIMV
+123 KNEALIMT

-157 DELTSRLTLFNFS
+157 GELTSRLTLFNFS

-196 GCTFFL
+196 GCVFFL

-216 SKEKK
+216 SKKEK
-221 EEVIEIDNSSPLR
+221 EEIVSEDHSSPLR
-234 FPSWIGV
+234 FPSWAGV

-254 FPQYALDNLG
+254 FPQYAMDTLG
-264 YSESITGNILL
+264 YSESVTGNILL

-286 VMQKNRAWQ
+286 IMQKARVWQ
-295 KGVGPILL
+295 KGVGPILG
-303 SQSLFALLTFLILA
+303 SQAFFAILTFLMLFLRSIAA
-317 FKSIPA
+317 FAI
-323 YAVLFALYGG
+323 LFALYGF
-333 VFALSYNLS
+333 VFALSYDLS
-342 IFHGAE
+342 IFQGAE
-348 GAKERHK
+348 GAKDRHK

-369 VGSLVG
+369 IGSLVG

-384 KTLVLTITVIS
+384 KTLVLTISILSVVIVVIEALA
-395 LSTVVTEYFV
+395 LS
-405 VFIKRK
+405 IKRK

>member
-1 MSKTLTLAT
+1 
-10 ITLIGELFYPLLK
+10 
-23 RVFFRNNIEPM
+23 M
-34 ASIKTENKLALST
+34 AHFKTENKLALST
-47 FLSQGAIVIF
+47 FLSQGSIVIF
-57 NFTLVYYLRECGIN
+57 NFTLVYYLRECGID
-71 SVGIGV
+71 SVGIGL

-94 KVLPSI
+94 KFLPSL
-100 NGKTRILM
+100 NGKARIL
-108 ADIGMALSGIILTLI
+108 AANIGMAFTGLVLTFI
-123 KNEALIMV
+123 KNEALIMT

-157 DELTSRLTLFNFS
+157 GELTSRLTLFNFS

-196 GCTFFL
+196 GCVFFL

-216 SKEKK
+216 SKKEK
-221 EEVIEIDNSSPLR
+221 EEIVSEDHSSPLR
-234 FPSWIGV
+234 FPSWAGV

-254 FPQYALDNLG
+254 FPQYAMDTLG
-264 YSESITGNILL
+264 YSESVTGNILL

-286 VMQKNRAWQ
+286 IMQKARVWQ
-295 KGVGPILL
+295 KGVGPILG
-303 SQSLFALLTFLILA
+303 SQAFFAILTFLMLFLRSVAA
-317 FKSIPA
+317 FAI
-323 YAVLFALYGG
+323 LFALYGF
-333 VFALSYNLS
+333 VFALSYDLS

-348 GAKERHK
+348 GAKDRHK

-369 VGSLVG
+369 IGSLVG

-384 KTLVLTITVIS
+384 KTLVLTISILSVVIVVIEALA
-395 LSTVVTEYFV
+395 LS
-405 VFIKRK
+405 IKRK

>member
-1 MSKTLTLAT
+1 
-10 ITLIGELFYPLLK
+10 
-23 RVFFRNNIEPM
+23 M
-34 ASIKTENKLALST
+34 AHFKTENKLALST
-47 FLSQGAIVIF
+47 FLSQGSIVIF
-57 NFTLVYYLRECGIN
+57 NFTLVYYLRECGID
-71 SVGIGV
+71 SVGIGL

-94 KVLPSI
+94 KLLPSLK
-100 NGKTRILM
+100 GKARIL
-108 ADIGMALSGIILTLI
+108 AANIGMAFTGLVLTFI
-123 KNEALIMV
+123 KNEALIMT

-146 METWI
+146 MATWI

-196 GCTFFL
+196 GCVFFL

-216 SKEKK
+216 SKKEK
-221 EEVIEIDNSSPLR
+221 EEIVSEDHSSPLR
-234 FPSWIGV
+234 FPSWAGV

-254 FPQYALDNLG
+254 FPQYAMDTLG
-264 YSESITGNILL
+264 YSESVTGNILL

-286 VMQKNRAWQ
+286 IMQKARVWQ
-295 KGVGPILL
+295 KGVGPILG
-303 SQSLFALLTFLILA
+303 SQAFFAILTFLMLFLRSIAA
-317 FKSIPA
+317 FAI
-323 YAVLFALYGG
+323 LFALYGF
-333 VFALSYNLS
+333 VFALSYDLS

-348 GAKERHK
+348 GAKDRHK
-355 RMVIHEVLLTIGTI
+355 RMVIHEVLLTLGTI
-369 VGSLVG
+369 IGSLVG

-384 KTLVLTITVIS
+384 KTLVLTISILSVVIVVIEALA
-395 LSTVVTEYFV
+395 LS
-405 VFIKRK
+405 IKRE

>member
-1 MSKTLTLAT
+1 
-10 ITLIGELFYPLLK
+10 
-23 RVFFRNNIEPM
+23 M
-34 ASIKTENKLALST
+34 AHFKTENKLALST
-47 FLSQGAIVIF
+47 FLSQGSIVIF
-57 NFTLVYYLRECGIN
+57 NFTLVYYLRECGID
-71 SVGIGV
+71 SVGIGL

-94 KVLPSI
+94 KLLPSLK
-100 NGKTRILM
+100 GKARIL
-108 ADIGMALSGIILTLI
+108 AANIGMAFTGLVLTFI
-123 KNEALIMV
+123 KNEALIMT

-196 GCTFFL
+196 GCVFFL

-216 SKEKK
+216 SKKEK
-221 EEVIEIDNSSPLR
+221 EEIVSEDHSSPLR
-234 FPSWIGV
+234 FPSWAGV

-254 FPQYALDNLG
+254 FPQYAMDTLG
-264 YSESITGNILL
+264 YSESVTGNILL

-286 VMQKNRAWQ
+286 IMQKARVWQ
-295 KGVGPILL
+295 KGVGPILG
-303 SQSLFALLTFLILA
+303 SQAFFAILTFLMLFLRSVAA
-317 FKSIPA
+317 FAI
-323 YAVLFALYGG
+323 LFALYGF
-333 VFALSYNLS
+333 VFALSYDLS

-348 GAKERHK
+348 GAKDRHK
-355 RMVIHEVLLTIGTI
+355 RMVIHEVLLTLGTI
-369 VGSLVG
+369 IGSLVG

-384 KTLVLTITVIS
+384 KTLVLTISILSVVIVVIEALA
-395 LSTVVTEYFV
+395 LS
-405 VFIKRK
+405 IKRK

>member
-1 MSKTLTLAT
+1 
-10 ITLIGELFYPLLK
+10 
-23 RVFFRNNIEPM
+23 M
-34 ASIKTENKLALST
+34 ALIKTENKLALSS
-47 FLSQGAIVIF
+47 FLSQGSIVIF
-57 NFTLVYYLRECGIN
+57 NFTLVYYLRECGID
-71 SVGIGV
+71 SVGIGI

-94 KVLPSI
+94 KVLPCM
-100 NGKTRILM
+100 NGKMRILM
-108 ADIGMALSGIILTLI
+108 ADIGMALTGVILTFLR
-123 KNEALIMV
+123 NEALIMI

-157 DELTSRLTLFNFS
+157 GELTSRLTLFNFS

-196 GCTFFL
+196 GCLFFL

-208 ALSGRSYD
+208 ASSGKSYD
-216 SKEKK
+216 IKEKK
-221 EEVIEIDNSSPLR
+221 EDVIEVDNSSPLR

-275 FRGISVTIAFL
+275 FRGISVTVAFL
-286 VMQKNRAWQ
+286 VMQKVRAWQ
-295 KGVGPILL
+295 KGVGPIIL
-303 SQSLFALLTFLILA
+303 SQVVFALLTFLLLA

-323 YAVLFALYGG
+323 YALLFALYGA

-348 GAKERHK
+348 GAKERHN

-395 LSTVVTEYFV
+395 LFTVVFESLV
-405 VFIKRK
+405 LAIKRK